1 MPGMGSNHGQM
12 NSAGQMMSSGINS
25 GSYNNVGGQMGGSVG
40 SNMGGGSMGGPI
52 GGGNMGGPIGGGNM
66 GGPIGGNMSGNIG
79 GGMSG
84 NMGSNV
90 GGEDYENEPPLLEEL
105 GVNIPH
111 IVEKTKA
118 VLHPMKSVDPNL
130 MDDTDMA
137 GPLVFCLLL
146 GATLLLRGKV
156 SEPRKGA
163 KAVLCHD
170 DAPGTSASAS
180 ASAISTSRPRLDSTR
195 LDSTHPLFFSFFSPV
210 IIYFTSN
217 ETKVHFGYIY
227 GFGVFGCL
235 SVACVIQLMAVS
247 KDVRTWLVF
256 SILGYNLLPIN
267 FLAVVAVLINL
278 KSYFGFLLSAVAIG
292 WSTAA
297 STRIFVSSCGLEEQ
311 KYLISYPI
319 FLLYSVFTILTV
331 F

>member
-180 ASAISTSRPRLDSTR
+180 ASASAISTSRPRLDSTR
-195 LDSTHPLFFSFFSPV
+195 LTHYFSLFSLPLLFISPPTKRRSTSV
-210 IIYFTSN
+210 TFTDL
-217 ETKVHFGYIY
+217 E
-227 GFGVFGCL
+227 CL
-235 SVACVIQLMAVS
+235 
-247 KDVRTWLVF
+247 
-256 SILGYNLLPIN
+256 
-267 FLAVVAVLINL
+267 VVCQSRA
-278 KSYFGFLLSAVAIG
+278 
-292 WSTAA
+292 
-297 STRIFVSSCGLEEQ
+297 
-311 KYLISYPI
+311 
-319 FLLYSVFTILTV
+319 
-331 F
+331 